1 MLKCTLRVNIVKRC
15 FVSGK
20 NSKPKFVILLVQIL
34 SLGLMM
40 EKFNNTLL
48 AVYLWSK
55 VVLYC
60 QSTRLCGRISISCPF
75 PIVVLHRVAVGPSEL
90 LLLVDS

>member
-1 MLKCTLRVNIVKRC
+1 MISFYIIISFLLYFCPKWQENNGVKILVIQVFQLVNLICMPKCTLRVNIVKRC

-20 NSKPKFVILLVQIL
+20 NSKPKFVQIL

-48 AVYLWSK
+48 AVYL
-55 VVLYC
+55 
-60 QSTRLCGRISISCPF
+60 
-75 PIVVLHRVAVGPSEL
+75 
-90 LLLVDS
+90 